1 MQSFFLFYLVVFI
14 GILTFGCKGDN
25 PSDDFIYPDTIMG
38 HWDIQ
43 GGGTLFFE
51 KENFSLSAG
60 CNTLFGEVSI
70 ESSTLSFSM
79 IASTLIGCSGPEGT
93 REKELKALLDS
104 VILNYYLEKNRAY
117 LENIEGQKILTLTRP
132 KNEDLINAWKLTSL
146 RAELAISS
154 SVLDNDSGITFLKED
169 SVEIQ
174 TSCNSGF
181 AAYNLKNETL
191 SIKDF
196 VLTEMVCE
204 KERITRESEFIQALL
219 NVDSYSILRQ
229 TLRLEK
235 QGLVYLTFKISD

>member
-1 MQSFFLFYLVVFI
+1 MRRFFLFYLSVFI
-14 GILTFGCKGDN
+14 GILTFGCKRDN
-25 PSDDFIYPDTIMG
+25 PSDDFLYPDTIMG
-38 HWDIQ
+38 HWDIE

-60 CNTLFGEVSI
+60 CNTLFGEVTI

-79 IASTLIGCSGPEGT
+79 IASTLIGCSGPEGI

-104 VILNYYLEKNRAY
+104 VIFNYYLDKNRAY
-117 LENIEGQKILTLTRP
+117 LENIKGQQILTLTRP
-132 KNEDLINAWKLTSL
+132 TNEDLINSWKLTSL
-146 RAELAISS
+146 RTEFTISS
-154 SVLDNDSGITFLKED
+154 SVLDEDSGITFLKED

-181 AAYNLKNETL
+181 AAYNSKNEGL

-196 VLTEMVCE
+196 VLTEMACE
-204 KERITRESEFIQALL
+204 KERVTRESEFIQALL

-229 TLRLEK
+229 TLTLEK
-235 QGLVYLTFKISD
+235 QGQVYLTFKLSD

>member
-1 MQSFFLFYLVVFI
+1 MRCFFLFYLSVFI
-14 GILTFGCKGDN
+14 VILNFGCKKEN
-25 PSDDFIYPDTIMG
+25 PSDDFLYPDTIMG
-38 HWDIQ
+38 HWDIE

-60 CNTLFGEVSI
+60 CNTLFGEVTI

-79 IASTLIGCSGPEGT
+79 IASTLIGCSGPEGI

-104 VILNYYLEKNRAY
+104 VIFNYYLDKNRAY
-117 LENIEGQKILTLTRP
+117 LENIEGQQILTLTRP
-132 KNEDLINAWKLTSL
+132 TNEDLINSWKLTSL
-146 RAELAISS
+146 RTEFTISS
-154 SVLDNDSGITFLKED
+154 SVLDEDSGITFLKED

-181 AAYNLKNETL
+181 AAYNSKNEGL

-196 VLTEMVCE
+196 VLTEMACE
-204 KERITRESEFIQALL
+204 KERVTRESEFIQALL

-229 TLRLEK
+229 TLTLEK
-235 QGLVYLTFKISD
+235 QGQVYLTFKLSD

>member
-1 MQSFFLFYLVVFI
+1 MRCFFLFYLSVFI
-14 GILTFGCKGDN
+14 GILNFGCKREN
-25 PSDDFIYPDTIMG
+25 PSDDFLYPDTIMG
-38 HWDIQ
+38 HWDIE

-60 CNTLFGEVSI
+60 CNTLFGEVTI

-79 IASTLIGCSGPEGT
+79 IASTLIGCSGPEGI

-104 VILNYYLEKNRAY
+104 VIFNYYLDKNRAY
-117 LENIEGQKILTLTRP
+117 LENIKGQQILTLTRP
-132 KNEDLINAWKLTSL
+132 TNEDLINSWKLTSL
-146 RAELAISS
+146 RTEFTISS
-154 SVLDNDSGITFLKED
+154 SVLDEDSGITFLKED

-181 AAYNLKNETL
+181 AAYNSKNEAL

-196 VLTEMVCE
+196 VLTEMACE
-204 KERITRESEFIQALL
+204 KERVTRESEFIQALF

-229 TLRLEK
+229 TLTLEK
-235 QGLVYLTFKISD
+235 QGQVYLTFKLSD